1 MHADQIRQNLIGIA
15 GAGRIA
21 QSLGR
26 LLCDQ
31 DETIAAV
38 ASRSLPRA
46 QIAAAFIGVGTE
58 PVSYPRLPA
67 RASRLLIAASDEA
80 IESVTRSLARTGIT
94 EGVALH
100 TSGVYGPKIL
110 KPLSRM
116 GVSCATLHPLQ
127 TVSSPEQ
134 GVTVL
139 PRTFFAIS
147 GEGPAARWAEQIVN
161 LLQGQLIQVQ
171 SAGNALYH
179 AAAVMA
185 SNYLVA
191 LFLDAAISLM
201 QAYGIEGKRARQALA
216 PLVRISVENAIHSG
230 PLKALTGPIERGD
243 AQTVRLHLKAL
254 QGALLPDSVH
264 GLYGAAGRHALQLAQ
279 QKGLPQA
286 KAVALQEVI
295 EKELTLC
302 RKV

>member
-1 MHADQIRQNLIGIA
+1 MHADQIRQNLIRIA

-31 DETIAAV
+31 GETIAAV

-46 QIAAAFIGVGTE
+46 QIATAFIGVGTE

-67 RASRLLIAASDEA
+67 RVSRLLIAASDEA

-110 KPLSRM
+110 KPLSRL

-127 TVSSPEQ
+127 TVC
-134 GVTVL
+134 
-139 PRTFFAIS
+139 
-147 GEGPAARWAEQIVN
+147 
-161 LLQGQLIQVQ
+161 
-171 SAGNALYH
+171 
-179 AAAVMA
+179 
-185 SNYLVA
+185 
-191 LFLDAAISLM
+191 
-201 QAYGIEGKRARQALA
+201 
-216 PLVRISVENAIHSG
+216 
-230 PLKALTGPIERGD
+230 
-243 AQTVRLHLKAL
+243 LHLKAL
-254 QGALLPDSVH
+254 QGELLPDSEH
-264 GLYGAAGRHALQLAQ
+264 ELYGAAGRHTLQLAQ